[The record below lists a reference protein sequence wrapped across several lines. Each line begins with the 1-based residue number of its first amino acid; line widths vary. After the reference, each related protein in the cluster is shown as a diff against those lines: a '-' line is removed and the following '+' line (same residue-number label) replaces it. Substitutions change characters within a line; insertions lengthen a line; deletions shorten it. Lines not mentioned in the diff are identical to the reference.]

1 MTTTKVTSPLIDS
14 VSSTLITGTITSSQ
28 IANQTDPA
36 WLTLTARVPTG
47 SILMWPTATAP
58 SNWLLCNGSAISRT
72 TFASLFALLGT
83 TFGAGNGSTTFNLPN
98 YNDRMPIGAGSLYA
112 AAGTGGSKDASV
124 ISHTHNASSS
134 VSDPG
139 HSHTTPFNRTSKSN
153 NATPHMLTDPNVG
166 ENFNGRVNLPT
177 TSVGTGISV
186 STSIEATGS
195 SGTNAN
201 LPPYLGI
208 FFIIKT

>member
-1 MTTTKVTSPLIDS
+1 MTITKVTSTLIDS

-28 IANQTDPA
+28 IANQTDPS
-36 WLTLTARVPTG
+36 WLTLTARVPAG

-58 SNWLLCNGSAISRT
+58 SNWLLCNGQAISRT
-72 TFASLFALLGT
+72 TFASLFVLLGT

-98 YNDRMPIGAGSLYA
+98 YNDRMPIGAGNLYSSGA
-112 AAGTGGSKDASV
+112 SAGSKDAIV
-124 ISHTHNASSS
+124 VSHTHTAT
-134 VSDPG
+134 VTDPG
-139 HSHTTPFNRTSKSN
+139 HTHTISPAYFSASFPNGFTGAGGAGQYG
-153 NATPHMLTDPNVG
+153 NATQSAKTN
-166 ENFNGRVNLPT
+166 
-177 TSVGTGISV
+177 ISV
-186 STSIEATGS
+186 SNSTTGE